1 MRRCLSSC
9 FVARGK
15 DAQGK
20 DKRAQPQT
28 HTVKK
33 VHVSTEDQGLSNS
46 GSHSPPRETKPIGLY
61 GYVQERHGHSLFT
74 WKQAFLK
81 LESGYLLCYSTG
93 IAGSPCKMLPLHI
106 CMVRPLKRTGFR
118 VICATQFSLTFRA
131 KDVAEMR
138 EWVAEIQAGIADA
151 LTAQSAPASCT
162 GRDTLSALRSKHTAN
177 RFCADCGAPDPT
189 WVSTSLGSLICIEC
203 SGVHRSLGSHISKVR
218 SFELDHWDPKDVKTD
233 GLGNHEVNTLYEA
246 SVPKHCV
253 KPDTNSDR
261 ETREHWIMDK
271 YIHKRF
277 TKKTLHTARR
287 PSTPNLSLAP
297 SPLSHSTTLS
307 GSHSNLP
314 TVSSPLSNATSTAAG
329 APSLS
334 LTLSPKE
341 SLSPSPH
348 LAHDFTSKLPPSL
361 QGGIVRPR
369 TPDCLP
375 TSHIG
380 SNVFNKKMPYGAA
393 AVDLSA
399 RRGSVGSFLSAPNGN
414 RSSARRNSMFHN
426 QRNM

>member
-15 DAQGK
+15 DKDAQG
-20 DKRAQPQT
+20 KRAQPQT

-33 VHVSTEDQGLSNS
+33 VHVSTDDNGLSNS

-61 GYVQERHGHSLFT
+61 GYVQERHGHSLYT

-93 IAGSPCKMLPLHI
+93 VSGSPCKMLPLHI
-106 CMVRPLKRTGFR
+106 CMVRPLKRSGFR

-138 EWVAEIQAGIADA
+138 EWVAEIQAGIAEA
-151 LTAQSAPASCT
+151 LTAQSAPAACT

-177 RFCADCGAPDPT
+177 RYCADCGAPDPT

-233 GLGNHEVNTLYEA
+233 GIGNSEVNTLYEA
-246 SVPKHCV
+246 SIPKHCT
-253 KPDTNSDR
+253 KPDINSDR
-261 ETREHWIMDK
+261 ETRENWIMDK
-271 YIHKRF
+271 YVHKRF
-277 TKKTLHTARR
+277 TKKTLHTNNTRR
-287 PSTPNLSLAP
+287 PSTPNI
-297 SPLSHSTTLS
+297 TLS
-307 GSHSNLP
+307 VVPKSGSTSNLP
-314 TVSSPLSNATSTAAG
+314 DVSSLPLSNATSTAAG

-361 QGGIVRPR
+361 QGGVVRPR

-393 AVDLSA
+393 TAVDLSA
-399 RRGSVGSFLSAPNGN
+399 RRGSVGSFLYAPNN
-414 RSSARRNSMFHN
+414 TRTSARRSSMFQN
-426 QRNM
+426 QRVM